1 MPDKIKEVIKGKFW
15 IVENTYGKVGTIRST
30 DAGYEFYNQVEESTV
45 MLDNID
51 AFKSAGGSAVKADT
65 ESQTYQGL
73 PTNSPEIHPVE
84 HETLP
89 LFKKKEN
96 SNTTYVAGYYIVK
109 FSGMGWQH
117 SFCPKFETFD
127 KYETQGP
134 FLSEWDMNLSLK
146 KARKEK

>member
-30 DAGYEFYNQVEESTV
+30 DNGYEFYNQVEESTT
-45 MLDNID
+45 MLDSID
-51 AFKSAGGSAVKADT
+51 AFKSAGGSAVSADA

-73 PTNSPEIHPVE
+73 PTNSPEIYPVE

-96 SNTTYVAGYYIVK
+96 SNTTYVAGYYLLK
-109 FSGMGWQH
+109 YHGMGWQH
-117 SFCPKFETFD
+117 AFCPKVDTYE

-146 KARKEK
+146 KARKET

>member
-1 MPDKIKEVIKGKFW
+1 MSDKIKEVIKNKFW
-15 IVENTYGKVGTIRST
+15 IVENTYGKVGTIRSV
-30 DAGYEFYNQVEESTV
+30 DNGYEFYNQIEESTT

-51 AFKSAGGSAVKADT
+51 AFKSAGGSAVSANA
-65 ESQTYQGL
+65 ESQMYKGL

-89 LFKKKEN
+89 LFKKKAN

-117 SFCPKFETFD
+117 SFCPKLETFD